1 MTDRGPLRG
10 VLVPV
15 TTPFDPVTGDVAPV
29 PLRANARAFLA
40 AGVQGIV
47 AAGST
52 GEASLLDEAEFRQ
65 LVEWLRDVVPP
76 ERTLVVGAGRESTRA
91 TIEACRVAGE
101 FGADAVLVRAPAYY
115 GASLSPDALT
125 DHFRRVA
132 DGSPVP
138 LLVYNIPKYTHV
150 ALADRLLAGL
160 AEHPNVAGVKDSSG
174 DLKNFAAY
182 AEATPGWAHFM
193 GSGSHFYA
201 ALELGAAGGILAV
214 ANPATA
220 LAGAVWDAWVTG
232 DRAVAGAAQERLTP
246 INKLVVGELGVP
258 GVKAA
263 LDVVGRVGGPVRAP
277 LADLGDRDRHRIAV
291 ALGAGGVP
299 VAVAD

>member
-1 MTDRGPLRG
+1 MTGTRPHLRG

-15 TTPFDPVTGDVAPV
+15 TTPFDPVTGDLAPV
-29 PLRANARAFLA
+29 PLRENARTYLA
-40 AGVQGIV
+40 AGAAGIV

-76 ERTLVVGAGRESTRA
+76 ERAFVVGAGRESTRA
-91 TIEACRVAGE
+91 AVEACRVAGE
-101 FGADAVLVRAPAYY
+101 HGADAVLIRAPAYY
-115 GASLSPDALT
+115 GSSLSPAALT
-125 DHFRRVA
+125 DHFRRIA
-132 DGSPVP
+132 DASPVP
-138 LLVYNIPKYTHV
+138 VLLYNIPKYTHV
-150 ALADRLLAGL
+150 AIADRLLTAL
-160 AEHPNVAGVKDSSG
+160 ADHENVAGAKDSSG

-182 AEATPGWAHFM
+182 AQAAPRWAHFM
-193 GSGSHFYA
+193 GSGVHLYA
-201 ALELGAAGGILAV
+201 ALELGAVGGILAA

-220 LAGAVWDAWVTG
+220 LACSVWDAWTAG
-232 DRAVAGAAQERLTP
+232 DRAAAGAAQERLTP

-263 LDVVGRVGGPVRAP
+263 LDVVGRAGGPVRPP
-277 LADLGDRDRHRIAV
+277 LANLGASDRDRIATTLK
-291 ALGAGGVP
+291 ASG